1 LAFNIKLSHGN
12 SLLSQLKTNFAVS
25 VESSDAGVEH
35 PILFVVRQ
43 QKAITSWELPYVI
56 ESSPGYQYTL
66 KMKSRN

>member
-1 LAFNIKLSHGN
+1 
-12 SLLSQLKTNFAVS
+12 LSQLKTNFAVS

-66 KMKSRN
+66 KIK